1 MKATENRR
9 GLHERYSRH
18 SPLDVVR
25 QIGSARELPQLTSV
39 AAESFVTTGMPVR
52 QNLSDRVAEA
62 LADGDR
68 MAVLVIKASDLGQ
81 INHSRGYEA
90 GDDVIRELVQRIGT
104 RHSSVQ
110 FVGRLG
116 GGHFLAIAR
125 GQDTGDDFT
134 GTIERLIADLSLP
147 INLPSGP
154 VYVSCS
160 VGASVAPDDNRIP
173 DELLCNAELALR
185 RATLGAYAFYL
196 PVLREEVSDRMAI
209 RSALAGAMER
219 EEFYLVYQPQVCQQT
234 GSVFGVEALLRWE
247 SESLGLVSPARFI
260 PVAEAAGL
268 MPQLGSWVMKR
279 ACQQARSWLDAGTP
293 LRVSVN
299 ASAAQL
305 ETGDFLESVKDALSQ
320 SRLPAHLMEVEVT
333 ESMLVRQVE
342 QNRDTLC
349 AIRDIGVKLGLD
361 DFGTGYSSLAY
372 LQNFTFDTLK
382 IDRLFVSA
390 LTEENHADVL
400 VRAIIAIGQE
410 LGHEVIAEGIETHAQ
425 RKALIEL
432 GCTRMQGFLFGRPVL
447 ADELEM
453 DGALGDCEA

>member
-1 MKATENRR
+1 MT
-9 GLHERYSRH
+9 GL
-18 SPLDVVR
+18 
-25 QIGSARELPQLTSV
+25 
-39 AAESFVTTGMPVR
+39 PVR
-52 QNLSDRVAEA
+52 QHLSDRVAES
-62 LADGDR
+62 LADGNR
-68 MAVLVIKASDLGQ
+68 LAVMVIKASDLGQ

-104 RHSSVQ
+104 RHSTVQ

-116 GGHFLAIAR
+116 GGHFMAIAR
-125 GQDTGDDFT
+125 SQGVGDDFAR
-134 GTIERLIADLSLP
+134 TIEQLIADLSLP
-147 INLPSGP
+147 IDLPSGP

-160 VGASVAPDDNRIP
+160 VGASVAPDDNRVP
-173 DELLCNAELALR
+173 DELLCNAELALGC
-185 RATLGAYAFYL
+185 ANLGGYAFYRPL
-196 PVLREEVSDRMAI
+196 LREEVSDRMSI

-234 GSVFGVEALLRWE
+234 GMAFGVEALLRWE

-268 MPQLGSWVMKR
+268 MPQLGTWVMKR

-305 ETGDFLESVKDALSQ
+305 ETGDFLDKVREALSQ
-320 SRLPAHLMEVEVT
+320 SRLPAHLLEVEVT
-333 ESMLVRQVE
+333 ESMLIRQVE
-342 QNRDTLC
+342 HNRDTLR

-372 LQNFTFDTLK
+372 LRNFTFDTLK

-390 LTEENHADVL
+390 LSEENHADVL

-410 LGHEVIAEGIETHAQ
+410 LGHEVIAEGIETDTQ
-425 RKALIEL
+425 KSALMEL
-432 GCTRMQGFLFGRPVL
+432 GCTRMQGFLFGRPVP
-447 ADELEM
+447 ADELVLN
-453 DGALGDCEA
+453 GAFCGCDA